1 MFTDSDII
9 FMKALGINANF
20 DNPSDDDLVEIED
33 KVSEKLMKFGFDKDY
48 DITRI
53 GKKCEGILDKLP

>member
-9 FMKALGINANF
+9 FMKTLGVNANF

-33 KVSEKLMKFGFDKDY
+33 KVSEKLIKSGFDKKY
-48 DITRI
+48 VITRI
-53 GKKCEGILDKLP
+53 GKKCESILDKLP